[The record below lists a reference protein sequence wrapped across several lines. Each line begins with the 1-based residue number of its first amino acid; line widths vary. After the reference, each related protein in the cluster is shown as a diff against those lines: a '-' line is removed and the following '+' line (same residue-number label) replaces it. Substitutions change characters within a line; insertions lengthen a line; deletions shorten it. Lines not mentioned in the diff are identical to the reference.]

1 MIFNFPQ
8 NPQLEMKEIKSRILS
23 LTKEECIMEELTTS
37 LHFLIVSRFPRL
49 NTEFRALVEKLR
61 ESNVSDKFEEFGHT
75 FTIIRV
81 FELPPKTLK
90 KYYDKDVIIRPSR
103 NN

>member
-1 MIFNFPQ
+1 
-8 NPQLEMKEIKSRILS
+8 MKSKSKVEDYLLQRGNGV
-23 LTKEECIMEELTTS
+23 MEELTTS

-49 NTEFRALVEKLR
+49 NTEFRALAEKLR
-61 ESNVSDKFEEFGHT
+61 DSNVSDKFEEFGHT

-81 FELPPKTLK
+81 FELPPKTSK
-90 KYYDKDVIIRPSR
+90 KNYNKNVIIYLMRPSR